1 MSEWVPVAEGPGEKA
16 VEIET
21 EEDGML
27 LVSAVAAH
35 FPGTTTLKYN
45 GPTGSERAVK
55 LTDDQK
61 LKAPSTGW
69 QTAQCYYT
77 VNPVKEAQKK
87 KEQIELQMK
96 RKAEVQMQLAGGGVE
111 PASKSARL
119 ASRIIPS
126 FYSSHQHIGGI
137 KLVLLV
143 NMVEAVAL
151 VARMT

>member
-1 MSEWVPVAEGPGEKA
+1 MIGF
-16 VEIET
+16 
-21 EEDGML
+21 DL
-27 LVSAVAAH
+27 Q
-35 FPGTTTLKYN
+35 
-45 GPTGSERAVK
+45 VK

-77 VNPVKEAQKK
+77 VNPVKVRNLLVSTILVVSYSCLYQEAQKK

-119 ASRIIPS
+119 ASRIIPF
-126 FYSSHQHIGGI
+126 FYSSHQRIGGT